1 MRNVAAGTF
10 PLRSPQRRGASR
22 SFIVAGT
29 LATLSV
35 SLTACGGGTPTS
47 PTVGSTSSVSAPTL
61 LSPINGGYV
70 QQNDAATNC
79 RYDPFYGYGF
89 VVTFA
94 WTAPGGKTAIDS
106 YDIELKHPD
115 ASVPLLAQRVQATKY
130 LYVACNI
137 VVGQQ
142 GWQWKVRARTS
153 DGRESQWS
161 APFYLNFTDCRLSS
175 GLHCAEQPPQ

>member
-1 MRNVAAGTF
+1 MKLGDMRPEPFAGRVALA
-10 PLRSPQRRGASR
+10 AC
-22 SFIVAGT
+22 T
-29 LATLSV
+29 LAAVTITLIG
-35 SLTACGGGTPTS
+35 CGGDTPTS

-61 LSPINGGYV
+61 ASPINGGYV
-70 QQNDAATNC
+70 QQNDPATNC
-79 RYDPFYGYGF
+79 RYDPVYGYGF
-89 VVTFA
+89 VLTFA
-94 WTAPGGKTAIDS
+94 WAAPAGKIAIDS

-115 ASVPLLAQRVQATKY
+115 ASVPLLAQRVRSTKY

-153 DGRESQWS
+153 DGRASEWS

>member
-1 MRNVAAGTF
+1 MRNVAAATF
-10 PLRSPQRRGASR
+10 PLRSAQRRGASR
-22 SFIVAGT
+22 SFIVACT
-29 LATLSV
+29 LAALSV

-61 LSPINGGYV
+61 VSPINGGYV
-70 QQNDAATNC
+70 QQNDPATDC

-89 VVTFA
+89 VLTFA
-94 WTAPGGKTAIDS
+94 WAAPAGKIAIDS

-130 LYVACNI
+130 PIRRMQHRRWA
-137 VVGQQ
+137 
-142 GWQWKVRARTS
+142 ARLAMEGPRQNLRRS
-153 DGRESQWS
+153 RKSVER
-161 APFYLNFTDCRLSS
+161 PLLPKFHRCRLSS